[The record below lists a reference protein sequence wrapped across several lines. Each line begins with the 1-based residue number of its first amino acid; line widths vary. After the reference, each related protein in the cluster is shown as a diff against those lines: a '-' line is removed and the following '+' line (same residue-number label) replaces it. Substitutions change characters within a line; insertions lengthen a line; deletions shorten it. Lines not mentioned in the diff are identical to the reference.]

1 MQVGLTFNL
10 KQRGTKNT
18 PDPSGTGS
26 SNFQAEF
33 DGVEPIE
40 TAGGVFEILRK
51 AQTDILFAIAGGCA
65 GPFFEGSLPSV
76 RDGFSIPNALSGSIT
91 QLYSTKALKRYLPC
105 GVAWCR

>member
-10 KQRGTKNT
+10 KHGETKDT

-33 DGVEPIE
+33 DGAETIE
-40 TAGGVFEILRK
+40 TAGGVFEILQK

-65 GPFFEGSLPSV
+65 GPCFEGSLPSI
-76 RDGFSIPNALSGSIT
+76 RDGFSPDNS
-91 QLYSTKALKRYLPC
+91 
-105 GVAWCR
+105 